1 MHQTKVYKDYLE
13 KEEQLYMKKERL
25 FNEGKVS
32 AWNLKPGDLTTEIGL
47 TVQTNP
53 EIAMKLILPK
63 VNSINSKQETE
74 KLKEQFISCGYYT
87 NKLLEE
93 ARYLMVKNYRT
104 MRKHFKTA
112 ANDYATIM
120 KTVSYFISVRCM
132 ISGHSYLSI
141 SMQRYHEWTSNL
153 ELPSYKQ

>member
-63 VNSINSKQETE
+63 VNSINSK
-74 KLKEQFISCGYYT
+74 
-87 NKLLEE
+87 
-93 ARYLMVKNYRT
+93 
-104 MRKHFKTA
+104 
-112 ANDYATIM
+112 
-120 KTVSYFISVRCM
+120 
-132 ISGHSYLSI
+132 
-141 SMQRYHEWTSNL
+141 
-153 ELPSYKQ
+153 